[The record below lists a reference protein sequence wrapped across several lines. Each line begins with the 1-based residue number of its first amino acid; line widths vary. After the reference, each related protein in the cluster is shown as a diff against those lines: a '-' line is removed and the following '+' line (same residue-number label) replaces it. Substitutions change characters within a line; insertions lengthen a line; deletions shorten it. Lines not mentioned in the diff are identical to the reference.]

1 MNRRK
6 LVSLIDRDRVK
17 RAIVAAERQTSGELR
32 VSVAPFFWGN
42 VEKAAGKAFRR
53 LGMDRTRD
61 RNAILFLVVPSR
73 RRFAVVGDEGI
84 HLRVGTD
91 FWIKVAE
98 AVTVKFRTGDYT
110 GGLEDGIAA
119 VGKELAR
126 CFPFRADDMNELAD
140 EVDFSAPPMTGRNP

>member
-6 LVSLIDRDRVK
+6 LVSLIDRGRLK
-17 RAIVAAERQTSGELR
+17 RAIIAAEGQTSGELR

-84 HLRVGTD
+84 HLRVGAD
-91 FWIKVAE
+91 FWVKVAE
-98 AVTVKFRTGDYT
+98 AVAVKFRAGDYT
-110 GGLEDGIAA
+110 GGLEDGIAT

-126 CFPFRADDMNELAD
+126 HFPLRADDENELSD
-140 EVDFSAPPMTGRNP
+140 EVDFAAPPLI